1 MTIDINQREMTSDIT
16 PEFARCA
23 QGEQVWSLSWLPEQR
38 LTREQAH
45 AGMELDEI
53 LSDPEV
59 VFDDAAHSEAAER
72 AARLGIL
79 VEHAVVMLAQRLAER
94 MHRETL
100 PPCPADAELP
110 PLPQLPEPMLTGW
123 FTATYA
129 PATTGARSQHLWA

>member
-1 MTIDINQREMTSDIT
+1 MTIDITHREMTSDIT
-16 PEFARCA
+16 PEYARRA
-23 QGEQVWSLSWLPEQR
+23 HGEQMWSLSWLPEQR

-79 VEHAVVMLAQRLAER
+79 VEHAVVMLAQRMAER
-94 MHRETL
+94 MHHDAL
-100 PPCPADAELP
+100 PHHRTDIE
-110 PLPQLPEPMLTGW
+110 LPEPLLRGW
-123 FTATYA
+123 YGGTLIPGALA
-129 PATTGARSQHLWA
+129 PSASGARSQHLWA